1 MNEQLIK
8 FIELCLMDGVVSDKE
23 REVIFRKSIELGVPE
38 DECEIILEGMIQ
50 KHQKENQINTSIP
63 IPNKEEKLV
72 EHKINIP
79 ENNFEIPS
87 DYLLKKIFYKDYIP
101 QKKEIDEKLKLLRLR
116 NKETI
121 SDKKNQN
128 QIDKN
133 NIEKQFIRDEYELIK
148 KSRELQFKFHDQTFS
163 CFKKLYIESPI
174 LFQSSLFSSLLS
186 STKIDNEKQI
196 LNLTRYN
203 KYIHENEIN
212 YDENIDLLFKKIK
225 KGGNHSKE
233 VELLLEKRKN
243 LITYYNSFHIM
254 LISLQEDKIGTY
266 MDVYV
271 ELESLGIFNS
281 FFEKSVLEKLTQ
293 LNETVIKIDN
303 RLRLVN
309 SQLSKTNNYLSILNK
324 HMYNMNIQIGEI
336 SNKLNTLEDISY
348 SIKEGNNLMREGNEL
363 LKDVRSGIRFNNL
376 ISSIQTYQLY
386 KINKNTRGLRE

>member
-1 MNEQLIK
+1 
-8 FIELCLMDGVVSDKE
+8 
-23 REVIFRKSIELGVPE
+23 
-38 DECEIILEGMIQ
+38 
-50 KHQKENQINTSIP
+50 
-63 IPNKEEKLV
+63 
-72 EHKINIP
+72 
-79 ENNFEIPS
+79 
-87 DYLLKKIFYKDYIP
+87 
-101 QKKEIDEKLKLLRLR
+101 
-116 NKETI
+116 
-121 SDKKNQN
+121 
-128 QIDKN
+128 
-133 NIEKQFIRDEYELIK
+133 
-148 KSRELQFKFHDQTFS
+148 
-163 CFKKLYIESPI
+163 
-174 LFQSSLFSSLLS
+174 
-186 STKIDNEKQI
+186 
-196 LNLTRYN
+196 
-203 KYIHENEIN
+203 
-212 YDENIDLLFKKIK
+212 
-225 KGGNHSKE
+225 
-233 VELLLEKRKN
+233 
-243 LITYYNSFHIM
+243 M